1 MVLVTDLRCALD
13 VTKHGTS
20 GAATNHL
27 RVIP

>member
-1 MVLVTDLRCALD
+1 MVLVTDLRCALGIANP
-13 VTKHGTS
+13 GTS